1 MDIQETQRLLSEYLH
16 ELADLFHRVPG
27 SAIFLRYVKSSYQN
41 DPIRSAVE
49 LFLFLFAVRYL
60 LAPKYST
67 KPGVV
72 QLSED
77 EIDDLVDEWTPEP
90 LVGKPTALEEM
101 EVDKRTVIVGP
112 VGPKSKLA
120 NGRTVI
126 NLGSYNFYNF
136 NTNESLKEKA
146 IQTLRNYGVGPCGPR
161 GFYGT
166 QDVHMKTEAD
176 VASFLGT
183 ASCIMYSQ
191 AFSTISSVIPA
202 FSKRG
207 DIIVADKGVNFAIR
221 KGIQI
226 SRSMVRWYEHNDM
239 EDLERVLAK
248 VTKEQAR
255 KPLTRRFIITEG
267 LFESY
272 GDMVNLPKIIELKL
286 KYKFRLILDESWSFG
301 VLGRTGRGVTEHQNV
316 DAAEVDMIVGSLA
329 GPLVAGGGFCAGS
342 EEIVHHQRISAA
354 AYTFS
359 AALPALLST
368 TASATINL
376 LQNSPET
383 ISLLREYTKAMWAQL
398 DPRSDWV
405 YCTSAPENP
414 IMILAIKPEVIAA
427 KRLSIEDQQFLLQD
441 VVDECLANGVLI
453 TRLKTLQDNFEPKQ
467 VVLPALKVYQ
477 GATLPHEAFSQ
488 LAKRDLPPLLSIPD
502 AITNE
507 LLPDLPIKAQD
518 VTKYGI
524 SYAPYNDDGTCK
536 SQDGVNSDLDKL
548 KPWAFVRIYGVDCDQ
563 TRKVVKAARERNLRV
578 FAGVYDLQNFPA
590 SLDHII
596 EAAAGDWSIFH
607 TINIGNELVN
617 KGHYSWEVFNAV
629 HTARDKLRAAGYQG
643 PVVTVDTFSVLLRHP
658 ELCDASDYCA
668 ANCHAFFDANQT
680 PLNAGEYTLNQA
692 NAISAAAGGKR
703 TVITEAGW
711 PHAGQSNGKAAPNIV
726 NQWTAILT
734 LANAFQH
741 RRDDLILFSA
751 FDDPWKQDGSGTF
764 GAEKYWGLL
773 KH

>member
-16 ELADLFHRVPG
+16 ELSNLFHRLPG

-90 LVGKPTALEEM
+90 LVGKPSALEEM

-112 VGPKSKLA
+112 VGPKSKLS
-120 NGRTVI
+120 NGRTVT

-176 VASFLGT
+176 VASFLGVPD
-183 ASCIMYSQ
+183 CIIYAQ

-207 DIIVADKGVNFAIR
+207 DIIVADKGVSFAIR

-226 SRSMVRWYEHNDM
+226 SRSIVRWYEHNDM

-272 GDMVNLPKIIELKL
+272 GDLVDLPKIIELKL

-329 GPLVAGGGFCAGS
+329 GPLIAGGGFCAGS

-368 TASATINL
+368 TASATINM

-383 ISLLREYTKAMWAQL
+383 VSQLREYTKTIRAQL

-405 YCTSAPENP
+405 YCMSAPENP
-414 IMILAIKPEVIAA
+414 ILLLVIKPEVVSA
-427 KRLSIEDQQFLLQD
+427 KKLSIDDQQFLLQD

-467 VVLPALKVYQ
+467 FIPPALKVCVTT
-477 GATLPHEAFSQ
+477 GLTKKE
-488 LAKRDLPPLLSIPD
+488 I
-502 AITNE
+502 E
-507 LLPDLPIKAQD
+507 KAGTTIRHA
-518 VTKYGI
+518 VTK
-524 SYAPYNDDGTCK
+524 
-536 SQDGVNSDLDKL
+536 
-548 KPWAFVRIYGVDCDQ
+548 
-563 TRKVVKAARERNLRV
+563 
-578 FAGVYDLQNFPA
+578 
-590 SLDHII
+590 
-596 EAAAGDWSIFH
+596 
-607 TINIGNELVN
+607 
-617 KGHYSWEVFNAV
+617 
-629 HTARDKLRAAGYQG
+629 
-643 PVVTVDTFSVLLRHP
+643 VL
-658 ELCDASDYCA
+658 S
-668 ANCHAFFDANQT
+668 
-680 PLNAGEYTLNQA
+680 
-692 NAISAAAGGKR
+692 K
-703 TVITEAGW
+703 
-711 PHAGQSNGKAAPNIV
+711 K
-726 NQWTAILT
+726 
-734 LANAFQH
+734 
-741 RRDDLILFSA
+741 
-751 FDDPWKQDGSGTF
+751 K
-764 GAEKYWGLL
+764 
-773 KH
+773 